1 MVLQTLFFKLILEF
15 SIIYTSS
22 IDEYTY
28 GTKSLVF
35 LELNI
40 NLVLMQRN

>member
-15 SIIYTSS
+15 SLSTSS